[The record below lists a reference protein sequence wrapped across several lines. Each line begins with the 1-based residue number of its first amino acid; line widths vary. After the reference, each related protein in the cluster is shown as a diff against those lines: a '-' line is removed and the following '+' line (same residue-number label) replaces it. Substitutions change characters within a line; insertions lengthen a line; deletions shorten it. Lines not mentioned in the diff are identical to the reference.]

1 MRSLTNLLTTVFER
15 SLIVVMAALV
25 IDVVW
30 QVFTRYVLGHQSSWT
45 EELATMLLMWGALL
59 GACVAFARG
68 THLGFDFFV
77 KKLDAPSQQAV
88 EKYVHAVTAL
98 FGGILTFGGY
108 ELVAGTL
115 ATNQIS
121 PALGVRMGYVY
132 LALPISGV
140 FVLLLSLQR
149 TFLPAGSDAS
159 HR

>member
-1 MRSLTNLLTTVFER
+1 MHRFTNLLITVFER
-15 SLIVVMAALV
+15 FLIAVMAALV

-45 EELATMLLMWGALL
+45 EELSTMLLMWGALF

-68 THLGFDFFV
+68 EHLGFDFLV
-77 KKLDAPSQQAV
+77 RKLDPPSQQAAQ
-88 EKYVHAVTAL
+88 KYAHAVTAL
-98 FGGILTFGGY
+98 FGAILTFGGY

-115 ATNQIS
+115 ATNQMS

-140 FVLLLSLQR
+140 FVLLLSLER
-149 TFLPAGSDAS
+149 SVSPSRGDPSD
-159 HR
+159 R